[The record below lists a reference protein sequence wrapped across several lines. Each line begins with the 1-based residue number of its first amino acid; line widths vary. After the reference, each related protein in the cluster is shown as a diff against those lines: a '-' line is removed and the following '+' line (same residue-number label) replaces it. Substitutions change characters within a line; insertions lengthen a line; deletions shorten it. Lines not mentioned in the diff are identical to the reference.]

1 MKIYIDDDYRC
12 YAEPEDGLREC
23 KSAFFDG
30 KSKRLIRGYRYL
42 PQGEKWVRGDGV
54 VFYGEM
60 IAPIEDPA
68 ILQLCDQQEKIRD
81 SVTANSEYIV
91 QKELEK
97 AMEEMK

>member
-1 MKIYIDDDYRC
+1 MKIYIDEDFRC
-12 YAEPEDGLREC
+12 YAEHSEGLREC
-23 KSAFFDG
+23 ESAFFDG

-68 ILQLCDQQEKIRD
+68 ILQLYDQQEKIRD

-97 AMEEMK
+97 AMENIK